1 MQAEFFKANPFFN
14 AEALKANPFFNPES
28 FKTFAALT
36 PAKMA
41 EEFFKNARLYRFGA
55 VDMDA
60 MLASQRKT
68 LDAVN
73 AASRVFVEAAQK
85 ITARQVELVKET
97 IDGMT
102 GVMTEM
108 AKAASLEDAAAKHA
122 AFAKE
127 VFETALENSREV
139 AEMIAETNEAVAEP
153 ISARVVAMFD
163 EVKEGA
169 LKMKDKPKAEKT
181 EKAKAA

>member
-1 MQAEFFKANPFFN
+1 MNAEFLKANPFFN
-14 AEALKANPFFNPES
+14 AEAFKSNPFFNAEA
-28 FKTFAALT
+28 FKAFAAAT

-55 VDMDA
+55 ADVDA

-68 LDAVN
+68 LDAFN
-73 AASRVFVEAAQK
+73 AASRIVADAAQK
-85 ITARQVELVKET
+85 IAARQAELVKET
-97 IDGMT
+97 FDGMT

-108 AKAASLEDAAAKHA
+108 SKAVSLEDAAAKQA
-122 AFAKE
+122 EFAKE
-127 VFETALENSREV
+127 AFETALENGREV
-139 AEMIAETNEAVAEP
+139 AEMIAETNEAAAEP

-169 LKMKDKPKAEKT
+169 IKMKDKPKAEK
-181 EKAKAA
+181 AKAA